1 MERSED
7 DPYSQ
12 ERKSR
17 PDRELA
23 TDFNYKLF
31 VQDIYVFDGASI
43 PTNQFDDKDL
53 LGHAKGIHP
62 ENQRMQ
68 RTRNSSKRTTL

>member
-1 MERSED
+1 VERSED
-7 DPYSQ
+7 YPNPQ
-12 ERKSR
+12 ERGSR

-23 TDFNYKLF
+23 TNFNDKLY
-31 VQDIYVFDGASI
+31 VQDIYLFDGASF
-43 PTNQFDDKDL
+43 PTHEFDDEDL

-68 RTRNSSKRTTL
+68 RTLNSLK